1 MNRENLFISPIFHPK
16 FIIYFQKHPGAPP
29 PPPPLRGILMVT
41 PLHLLTIRPPWCGEK
56 HYTVDD
62 LTLLNDLVL
71 ASNWR
76 HSYYKWGG
84 REISGG
90 QPTTHPGLAS
100 CNLTHP
106 PLHPSVINEAQGSG
120 KRLCPPSVI
129 QGL

>member
-1 MNRENLFISPIFHPK
+1 
-16 FIIYFQKHPGAPP
+16 
-29 PPPPLRGILMVT
+29 MVT
-41 PLHLLTIRPPWCGEK
+41 PLHLLLTIRPPWCGEK
-56 HYTVDD
+56 HFTVAD

-71 ASNWR
+71 ASWR

-90 QPTTHPGLAS
+90 QS

-120 KRLCPPSVI
+120 ERL
-129 QGL
+129 